1 MSLAVITLS
10 NGEAGVT
17 TSALYQY
24 YTVPCACTIK
34 YVCAAPNADDADL
47 TVDINDDGTAVISA
61 ISCAV
66 KATPGTWKSTAMGG
80 ANAPV
85 QVAAGSV
92 LSLDLNNAASGTA
105 IMVSIWLDAAE
116 ADWA

>member
-1 MSLAVITLS
+1 MLGIITLS

-17 TSALYQY
+17 TGALYQY

-34 YVCAAPNADDADL
+34 YVCAAPNVDDADV
-47 TVDINDDGTAVISA
+47 TVDVNDDGVAAISA
-61 ISCAV
+61 IVCAT
-66 KATPGTWKSTAMGG
+66 KAVPGTWKSTAMGG
-80 ANAPV
+80 TNAPI

-92 LSLDLNNAASGTA
+92 LSFDLNGAAAGTA